1 MRKYHVRFLEGL
13 RHSILKNMKTKI
25 FTFLVIQILL
35 FTNIFAQ
42 TDDFEI
48 IWENTYGYEQIDEVR
63 SVIPTIDGGFLIA
76 GLSSNNSWLIKIDN
90 IGNKLWDKTFD
101 NGLLYSMIS
110 TKDGC
115 FLITGLTEP
124 KGSFKWDVWL
134 AKIDNNGN
142 YLWDKTYGGDNND
155 WAKSVISTSDG
166 GFLISGCT
174 YSKGA
179 GKGDIWLIKTDE
191 NGNKQW
197 DKTYGGS
204 DSDWAN
210 SVIST
215 IDGSFLITGYTK
227 SKGAGQEDV
236 WLIKTDNNGNM
247 LWDKTFGGLNN
258 DEANSVI
265 VTNDEGFL
273 ISGYTKSKGVGDAD
287 IWLIKTDENGNKIWD
302 KTLGGYSLDKAN
314 STITTTNNS
323 FLITGTTFSKG
334 FGSGDIWLIKI
345 DNYGNI
351 IFDKTFGGNSLDKA
365 NSITPTNDGFFIIAG
380 NTMSKG
386 AGKSDIWIIKIKEE
400 VSTLIDKT
408 NPTITL
414 TNPTSTYQ
422 KTQTSQFTIKGTVT
436 DDTEVNELKINNN
449 PVNLN
454 GSNFSYNTQL
464 STGQNIFNLI
474 ATDNSGNTT
483 IKKITI
489 EYQPQQ
495 TDKIGPDIKITQ
507 PDLRGFIVI
516 EQMQYE
522 IKGEVTD
529 PSGVTQVTVNN
540 ELANVD
546 AQGNF
551 SKTITLVYGNNPIT
565 VIATDKYG
573 NQSSKTFNITRDQ
586 QNNDNNITTSD
597 KYYALIIGVSEYTNP
612 KIQDLNNEPTN
623 DAKELKRILTTYY
636 TFEEQNITLLLNP
649 TNSEIIRKFD
659 DLNKIITKND
669 NFLIFYAGHGYYDPV
684 DKLGYWLPSNADINY
699 TDNWIYNDVLV
710 ANIKKTHSKHTLLIS
725 DACFSGSIF
734 KTRDIIQDADMN
746 YQKDYAVKSRNAI
759 TSGTLKTVPN
769 KSIFFKYLSEKLINN
784 ANPFMSASDL
794 FQLIKKP
801 VSNNSPNIPQFGDI
815 QNVGDEGGDFIFIR
829 KDK

>member
-1 MRKYHVRFLEGL
+1 
-13 RHSILKNMKTKI
+13 MKLKI
-25 FTFLVIQILL
+25 FTFLILQILF

-48 IWENTYGYEQIDEVR
+48 IWEKNYGGNFGEEAY
-63 SVIPTIDGGFLIA
+63 SVIPTLDDCYLIA
-76 GLSSNNSWLIKIDN
+76 GYTNSKGVGNSDAWLVKIDKQ
-90 IGNKLWDKTFD
+90 GNKLWDKTYGEVEDDRALSIVSTSDRGYLIVGLKKEKIWAFKTD
-101 NGLLYSMIS
+101 ANGNILWKQTYGNGNPQGSVNIINSNDGNFMIATEIPANGNWNARLIKINEEGNVLWDKQYGNQNNEIISSIIQTKSQEYILVGHVFSDYEQESEILLIKTDKNGNQIWLKNIKETNNSNVANSIIE
-110 TKDGC
+110 TDDG
-115 FLITGLTEP
+115 FFFIAGYTGYNSQNSL
-124 KGSFKWDVWL
+124 L
-134 AKIDNNGN
+134 LKIDNNGN
-142 YLWDKTYGGDNND
+142 KLWSKTYR
-155 WAKSVISTSDG
+155 K
-166 GFLISGCT
+166 T
-174 YSKGA
+174 YSSDFRSIAKLNDKSILMTGN
-179 GKGDIWLIKTDE
+179 
-191 NGNKQW
+191 NGTSLWMLK
-197 DKTYGGS
+197 
-204 DSDWAN
+204 
-210 SVIST
+210 V
-215 IDGSFLITGYTK
+215 
-227 SKGAGQEDV
+227 
-236 WLIKTDNNGNM
+236 DNNGEIQ
-247 LWDKTFGGLNN
+247 WDKTFGYTTGGMRILNN
-258 DEANSVI
+258 
-265 VTNDEGFL
+265 
-273 ISGYTKSKGVGDAD
+273 
-287 IWLIKTDENGNKIWD
+287 NGNILV
-302 KTLGGYSLDKAN
+302 LGYKDD
-314 STITTTNNS
+314 
-323 FLITGTTFSKG
+323 
-334 FGSGDIWLIKI
+334 DIWLIKI
-345 DNYGNI
+345 KQKGSILTDN
-351 IFDKTFGGNSLDKA
+351 
-365 NSITPTNDGFFIIAG
+365 
-380 NTMSKG
+380 
-386 AGKSDIWIIKIKEE
+386 
-400 VSTLIDKT
+400 T

-414 TNPTSTYQ
+414 TNPTSTSLT
-422 KTQTSQFTIKGTVT
+422 TQNSQITIQGIVT
-436 DDTEVNELKINNN
+436 DDTGLKEFKINNN
-449 PVNLN
+449 SVSLN
-454 GSNFSYNTQL
+454 GSNFSYSTHL

-483 IKKITI
+483 PKQIIIT
-489 EYQPQQ
+489 YQPQQ

-516 EQMQYE
+516 EQMQYK

-540 ELANVD
+540 EPANVD

-551 SKTITLVYGNNPIT
+551 SKTITLVYGNNPVT

-586 QNNDNNITTSD
+586 QNNDNNLITSG

-659 DLNKIITKND
+659 DLNKIITEND

-794 FQLIKKP
+794 FQQIKKP